1 MTSANPYEPPQI
13 PEEEYSPARV
23 LSNESEYEPI
33 PFRSPKWLG
42 NIAILLFGLFV
53 LLTAFAACA
62 QVRLYLLDNESIPE
76 EEVDVPAISEL
87 RYRLGILAAASL
99 PLVLTANAWLIA
111 FLFRCHRN
119 LESLGHRELDSKHIW
134 VIICWFVPVLN
145 FFCPFQVTRE
155 IWWRSQS
162 QAGTSPASTSS
173 HVVFWW
179 WLTKLTAI
187 VLVNLARFFSAPTTW
202 AQHHTFLRT
211 VLLACGFDLATTLLG
226 IFIIYRIS
234 HWQLARYR
242 RLRESSAVN

>member
-1 MTSANPYEPPQI
+1 MTSVNPYETPPI
-13 PEEEYSPARV
+13 PEEERSPARV
-23 LSNESEYEPI
+23 ISNENEYEPI
-33 PFRSPKWLG
+33 PFCSPKWTG
-42 NIAILLFGLFV
+42 NTAIVFFGLFV
-53 LLTAFAACA
+53 LLTAFAAYA
-62 QVRLYLLDNESIPE
+62 QVRLYQLDNESTPE
-76 EEVDVPAISEL
+76 GEVNTLAVYEL
-87 RYRLGILAAASL
+87 RYWLGILGATSL

-145 FFCPFQVTRE
+145 LFCPFQVVRE
-155 IWWRSQS
+155 IWWRSQP
-162 QAGTSPASTSS
+162 QAGASSESSTSS

-202 AQHHTFLRT
+202 PQYHTFLRT
-211 VLLACGFDLATTLLG
+211 ILLACGFDVATSLLG

-242 RLRESSAVN
+242 RLQESTAT